1 MEEERRE
8 SCGSWQPSKNASENR
23 MIDKQ
28 EKTIQIDLLA
38 RARRVINFSNMKRN
52 LELLHYSIAS
62 LVQLPLGLDLARLG
76 DRFRAPIQT

>member
-8 SCGSWQPSKNASENR
+8 SCGSWQPSKNASENS

-38 RARRVINFSNMKRN
+38 RARA
-52 LELLHYSIAS
+52 ELLISRI
-62 LVQLPLGLDLARLG
+62 
-76 DRFRAPIQT
+76 